1 MAFSVGGPHPISR
14 PSMPEQADAERAE
27 GPRRARLPGRSDD
40 SRADQIIDPR
50 LILSRVQRLA
60 RLDPAV
66 FREVRDDPSQ
76 TLGAGLVVLASLLL
90 AALGGWLWLIVESE
104 GLSTG
109 RILVREVALG
119 LIFGM
124 AVWGVWVIGVHV
136 MLQSVFGRRAP
147 GTRLLRTMGYGA
159 FPVAG
164 AVFMVVPALGFAV
177 GLLTVLAWFASSNAA
192 IEASAPEASRREV
205 LVANLVGFSLFVVVM
220 SVLADA
226 AGIAP
231 GFFVRAADLS
241 VYV

>member
-1 MAFSVGGPHPISR
+1 
-14 PSMPEQADAERAE
+14 
-27 GPRRARLPGRSDD
+27 
-40 SRADQIIDPR
+40 
-50 LILSRVQRLA
+50 
-60 RLDPAV
+60 
-66 FREVRDDPSQ
+66 
-76 TLGAGLVVLASLLL
+76 LLL

-119 LIFGM
+119 LIFAL
-124 AVWGVWVIGVHV
+124 AVWGVWVVGVHV
-136 MLQSVFGRRAP
+136 MLQSVFGRHAP

-159 FPVAG
+159 FPVAR

-192 IEASAPEASRREV
+192 IDASVPEASRREV